1 MFWPESDRHFEAEK
15 KSWLLKDVYVG
26 MFTTLSILWL
36 ARVFC
41 IAFDMELVL
50 RRAAD
55 EGEGRFYDDR
65 RNSCN
70 CNYRSRVML
79 TSFSPPIYNLW
90 CLWYADW
97 RRKVN
102 ISLIYV
108 MSLVIV
114 AQFADNTAMYSNSQM
129 LFKSGL
135 LKMVFVLR
143 SKV

>member
-1 MFWPESDRHFEAEK
+1 MGEQNLERQRKMATALLSCFDPRATDILRRKK

-79 TSFSPPIYNLW
+79 TSFSPPIYNL
-90 CLWYADW
+90 
-97 RRKVN
+97 
-102 ISLIYV
+102 
-108 MSLVIV
+108 
-114 AQFADNTAMYSNSQM
+114 
-129 LFKSGL
+129 
-135 LKMVFVLR
+135 
-143 SKV
+143 